1 MPKNKAVAETSDGD
15 VQAPKRKRGPKP
27 RHGVA
32 MDDATRSRAAR
43 ERREARRAGNTR
55 ALAEAL
61 RDLWGDRTDPA
72 APEVLAALGEAL
84 VGYALDLHTGP
95 GDDMAGADAAIRA
108 AVQSLH
114 AALTD
119 HLGGAPEAGDG
130 AIRQALDELQIEQEQ
145 HR

>member
-1 MPKNKAVAETSDGD
+1 MPKDKTVAETSESDA
-15 VQAPKRKRGPKP
+15 QAPKRKRGPKP

-43 ERREARRAGNTR
+43 ERREARRARNTR

-84 VGYALDLHTGP
+84 VGYALDLLTGP
-95 GDDMAGADAAIRA
+95 GEQGEDAAIRA
-108 AVQSLH
+108 TVRSLH
-114 AALTD
+114 AAWAEEFSD
-119 HLGGAPEAGDG
+119 GMAADG
-130 AIRQALDELQIEQEQ
+130 AIRQALDELRNEREQ
-145 HR
+145 RR